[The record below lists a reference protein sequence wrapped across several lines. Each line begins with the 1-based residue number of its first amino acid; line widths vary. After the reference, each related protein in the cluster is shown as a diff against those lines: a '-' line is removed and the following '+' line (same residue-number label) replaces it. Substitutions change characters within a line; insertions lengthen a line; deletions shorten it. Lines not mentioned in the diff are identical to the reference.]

1 MIGARLRRIVPALLM
16 LALLMLMLAGCGERA
31 ADPVAA
37 PQASPPPTSPPAASV
52 SVPRRPS
59 VTVSTDAGDE
69 AGLNWT
75 PPALVLTREQV
86 RQARRD
92 AAAAVRA
99 GDLFEGPRDAIPL
112 YLALLRLDPED
123 RLAQRGLARAAS
135 ALLAQ
140 GERALAAAEDDS
152 QALARAVRIAAVLR
166 TVLPDDTRTQAY
178 LARLDL
184 AEQLARLNATGE
196 SQLRQGLLGEGD
208 APGALD
214 SFRSALELAPGQ
226 SRARQGL
233 AATESAFIRR
243 AEDAARAGDFEG
255 AARWMGFASQVRA
268 DAPTVKDAYAR
279 IEQERAR
286 QIAAL
291 RDAGVAEL
299 ATPLGLKSAREK
311 LAAALRIAAPGDPV
325 VADLRQRIDLATHYG
340 LFRPGQAFTDA
351 LAGGG
356 RTPTMVVV
364 PHGGFRM
371 GADEDEPGATQ
382 AEQPAHYVRFDR
394 GFAVSRHPVTVG
406 EFRRFVQA
414 TGHRARATR
423 RGHSMVYD
431 ERSGNFVRRSGVDW
445 QSGYAGAR
453 VGDDMPVL
461 HVSVR
466 DAEAYADWLAEQT
479 GHGYRLPSEAEFEYV
494 LRAGTQGR
502 YPWGNEN
509 PPPKGVANLAGGN
522 DVSPSGRRWANAF
535 VGYGDGW
542 WGPAPVGT
550 FRPNPWGLYDL
561 GGNVSEWVTD
571 CWHANFRRAP
581 ADGAAWFNPGCR
593 ARVVRGGAWASSP
606 QQARAAW
613 RSSQD
618 SDVTSARVGFRV
630 VRGI

>member
-1 MIGARLRRIVPALLM
+1 MIGGRLRRIVPALLV
-16 LALLMLMLAGCGERA
+16 LFLAGCGERA
-31 ADPVAA
+31 ETPA
-37 PQASPPPTSPPAASV
+37 PTPAASPA
-52 SVPRRPS
+52 SPMAAAPAPATRRPS
-59 VTVSTDAGDE
+59 VTVSTVSSDGGADD

-75 PPALVLTREQV
+75 PPALALGKAQV

-92 AAAAVRA
+92 AATALRQ
-99 GDLFEGPRDAIPL
+99 GELFEQPRDAIPL
-112 YLALLRLDPED
+112 YLALLRLDPKD
-123 RLAQRGLARAAS
+123 RVAQRGLARAAT
-135 ALLAQ
+135 ALLAR
-140 GERALAAAEDDS
+140 GNRALAAAEDDS

-166 TVLPDDTRTQAY
+166 TVIPDDRRTGAY
-178 LARLDL
+178 LARVDL

-196 SQLRQGLLGEGD
+196 SQLRQGLLGEAGD
-208 APGALD
+208 AGALA
-214 SFRSALELAPGQ
+214 SFRGALELAPGQ
-226 SRARQGL
+226 SRAGQGL

-243 AEDAARAGDFEG
+243 AEDAARASDFEG
-255 AARWMGFASQVRA
+255 AARWMGFANGLRQ
-268 DAPTVKDAYAR
+268 DAPTVKDGYAR

-299 ATPLGLKSAREK
+299 ASPLGLKSARVK

-325 VADLRQRIDLATHYG
+325 AADLRRRVDLATHYG

-351 LAGGG
+351 MAGGG
-356 RTPTMVVV
+356 RTPAMVVV

-371 GADEDEPGATQ
+371 GASEDEPGAAE

-394 GFAVSRHPVTVG
+394 GFAVSREPVTVG
-406 EFRRFVQA
+406 QYRRFVQA
-414 TGHRARATR
+414 TRYRARATR
-423 RGHSMVYD
+423 RGHSIVYD

-445 QSGYAGAR
+445 QSGYTGAR
-453 VGDDMPVL
+453 AGEDMPVL

-479 GHGYRLPSEAEFEYV
+479 GHVYRLASEAEFEYV

-502 YPWGNEN
+502 YPWGN
-509 PPPKGVANLAGGN
+509 PGLPPKGVANLTGGD

-535 VGYGDGW
+535 LGYGDGW

-550 FRPNPWGLYDL
+550 FRPNAWGLYDL
-561 GGNVSEWVTD
+561 GGNVSEWVAD
-571 CWHANFRRAP
+571 CWHASFRRAP

>member
-1 MIGARLRRIVPALLM
+1 MRPIVPVLLM
-16 LALLMLMLAGCGERA
+16 LLMLLMAGCGEQA
-31 ADPVAA
+31 PEPVPA
-37 PQASPPPTSPPAASV
+37 PQRPPASSPPAASV
-52 SVPRRPS
+52 PAPPHPT
-59 VTVSTDAGDE
+59 VTVSSDQGDE
-69 AGLNWT
+69 SGLDWS
-75 PPALVLTREQV
+75 PPMPNLTRAQA

-99 GDLFEGPRDAIPL
+99 GRLFEGPDDAIPL
-112 YLALLRLDPED
+112 YLALLRLDPKD
-123 RLAQRGLARAAS
+123 RLAQRGLERAVN

-166 TVLPDDTRTQAY
+166 TVLPDDKRTQAY
-178 LARLDL
+178 LAKLDL

-214 SFRSALELAPGQ
+214 SFRSALDLAPGQ
-226 SRARQGL
+226 SRALQGL

-255 AARWMGFASQVRA
+255 AARWMGFASQVRD

-291 RDAGVAEL
+291 HDAGVAEL
-299 ATPLGLKSAREK
+299 ASPLGLKSAREK
-311 LAAALRIAAPGDPV
+311 LTAALRIAAPGDPV
-325 VADLRQRIDLATHYG
+325 VADLRQRIELATHYG

-351 LAGGG
+351 LKGGG

-371 GADEDEPGATQ
+371 GAAEDEPGASQ
-382 AEQPAHYVRFDR
+382 AEQPAHYVHFER
-394 GFAVSRHPVTVG
+394 GFAVSRYPVTVA

-453 VGDDMPVL
+453 ADDDMPVL

-479 GHGYRLPSEAEFEYV
+479 GHGYRLPSEAEFEYMA
-494 LRAGTQGR
+494 RAGTQGR

-522 DVSPSGRRWANAF
+522 DVSPSGRHWANAF

-542 WGPAPVGT
+542 WGPAPVDT
-550 FRPNPWGLYDL
+550 FKPNPWGLYDL
-561 GGNVSEWVTD
+561 SGNVSEWVAD
-571 CWHANFRRAP
+571 CWHASFRRAP
-581 ADGAAWFNPGCR
+581 VDGAAWFNPGCR

-618 SDVTSARVGFRV
+618 SDATSARVGFRV